1 MNFFKLDHTTEQE
14 SEKIRK
20 VFFDSYSVEAML
32 IGASEFP
39 PLKRSAF
46 DIGSAKSLFFGCT
59 CNSFLAAVAEIENA
73 NSHLP
78 NIAGF
83 AVHPDYFRRGVG
95 SFLLSNI
102 LDCLGDSNVTV
113 STASAN
119 VPATSLYKKYGF
131 QITKN
136 WSTKCRISMVNME
149 RNWVQV

>member
-1 MNFFKLDHTTEQE
+1 MDFFKLDHTTDEG

-20 VFFDSYSVEAML
+20 IFFDAYSVEAIL
-32 IGASEFP
+32 IGATEFP
-39 PLKRSAF
+39 PLKRTAF
-46 DIGSAKSLFFGCT
+46 DIGSAKSSFFGCT
-59 CNSFLAAVAEIENA
+59 SNSFLAAVAEIENA

-102 LDCLGDSNVTV
+102 LECLGKSKVTV

-131 QITKN
+131 LITKS
-136 WSTKCRISMVNME
+136 WSTKCRISMVTME
-149 RNWVQV
+149 KN